1 VAHNPFVRKDEEKQR
16 RILVPVKGAPVDDE
30 AMRLAYTYALAKKVK
45 GRHIAVDVV
54 YVVEVPHALP
64 LDAQLDD
71 KLERGE
77 KALDHAEE
85 YARDLGLDVDASIMQ
100 ARSTGAAIVDMSRET
115 GSEMIVMAVDYQ
127 KKLGELD
134 LGRTLPYV
142 LKHAPCRVWVCRA
155 PIPEDFNEQ

>member
-1 VAHNPFVRKDEEKQR
+1 VAHNPFARKDEDR
-16 RILVPVKGAPVDDE
+16 LTHILVPVKGAVVDDE
-30 AMRLAYTYALAKKVK
+30 AMRLAYTFALAKKGK
-45 GRHIAVDVV
+45 GRNIAVDVV

-77 KALDHAEE
+77 KALDHAEQV
-85 YARDLGLDVDASIMQ
+85 ARDMGLDVDASIVQ
-100 ARSTGAAIVDMSRET
+100 ARSPGAAIVDMSREI
-115 GSEMIVMAVDYQ
+115 GAEMIVMATDYH

-142 LKHAPCRVWVCRA
+142 LKHAACRVWVCRA
-155 PIPEDFNEQ
+155 PVPENMQD

>member
-1 VAHNPFVRKDEEKQR
+1 
-16 RILVPVKGAPVDDE
+16 
-30 AMRLAYTYALAKKVK
+30 
-45 GRHIAVDVV
+45 
-54 YVVEVPHALP
+54 VEVPHSLP

-71 KLERGE
+71 KIEYGE
-77 KALDHAEE
+77 KTLDHAEQV
-85 YARDLGLDVDASIMQ
+85 AREMGLEVEASIMQ
-100 ARSTGAAIVDMSRET
+100 ARSPGAAIVDMSRES

-155 PIPEDFNEQ
+155 AMPEGNQ

>member
-1 VAHNPFVRKDEEKQR
+1 
-16 RILVPVKGAPVDDE
+16 
-30 AMRLAYTYALAKKVK
+30 M
-45 GRHIAVDVV
+45 AVDVV

-71 KLERGE
+71 KLDRGE

-85 YARDLGLDVDASIMQ
+85 VARDMGLDVDASIMQ

-155 PIPEDFNEQ
+155 PIPEDYHE